1 MWMFHW
7 LLVLVVLKIIFFP
20 LIFLMMKK
28 IIKVHRD
35 KNDYVIGNP
44 QIIANHWGAL
54 IELTIFSLA
63 LLSLLIENHLTNF
76 SLILAASF
84 SISFGLFLKNL
95 SIKIGTEIKKEHY
108 LHDKLNLTK
117 MEFIM
122 RLAVRFAAPR
132 IEANTIKVAENMDYV

>member
-1 MWMFHW
+1 MIHW
-7 LLVLVVLKIIFFP
+7 LLVLAVLKIIFSP
-20 LIFLMMKK
+20 LIFFMMKR

-35 KNDYVIGNP
+35 KNDYVVGNP

-76 SLILAASF
+76 SLILAAPI
-84 SISFGLFLKNL
+84 SISLGLFLKNL
-95 SIKIGTEIKKEHY
+95 SIKIGTEINKGHY
-108 LHDKLNLTK
+108 LYDKLNLTK

-122 RLAVRFAAPR
+122 RFAVRFAASR
-132 IEANTIKVAENMDYV
+132 IEAKTIKVAANMDYV

>member
-1 MWMFHW
+1 MER
-7 LLVLVVLKIIFFP
+7 VVYGVESDFI
-20 LIFLMMKK
+20 
-28 IIKVHRD
+28 
-35 KNDYVIGNP
+35 
-44 QIIANHWGAL
+44 
-54 IELTIFSLA
+54 SLA
-63 LLSLLIENHLTNF
+63 FSYNSLSLFNSLSVETSSGLLSLLIENHLTNF